1 MKDASKTPGVTE
13 DLCRWIHGLQLED
26 IPEHIRAR
34 AKHLLLDGIAC
45 AVVGAHVAWS
55 EKATQSIQ
63 AFEPTGQATIFGHEW
78 VHCLSIPNSVMISPD
93 QENNLTCHRN
103 LAHLQQLY

>member
-1 MKDASKTPGVTE
+1 MIEASKTLGVTE
-13 DLCRWIHGLQLED
+13 GLCRWIHGVQLKD

-45 AVVGAHVAWS
+45 AVVGAHVLWS

-63 AFEPTGQATIFGHEW
+63 AFEPAGQATVFGH
-78 VHCLSIPNSVMISPD
+78 
-93 QENNLTCHRN
+93 Q
-103 LAHLQQLY
+103 